1 MKKRIVQILFILT
14 FIAVVIG
21 LMSGSIR
28 RQTLP
33 LFTILLILITGMDF
47 YISGKSL
54 ERVIAWI
61 AVWLEAGW
69 EILFLIKDSVEWLSL
84 AAATLEKL
92 SFLVLMFFFFGIS
105 LLIWL
110 LFGKPVLMRE
120 NALSQSEDKL
130 IAFFQRWKTEILIC
144 ILTALSLRFLM
155 HSGYYWDD
163 AVNSTA
169 YLFEKQDQLPLI
181 QNLINFMR
189 KYLELGRIN
198 LISCYYYF
206 LFYIENVKLYKL
218 IIILSVCINQVVFG
232 MLVRYAGGSK
242 RLGQAAMLTI
252 PLLIQFRG
260 YQDPVTGFYSLM
272 QVILLELMLTAYFL
286 LRYLRESS
294 VKFLWLGLIP
304 FFCGLMTYEVCFPFI
319 LMIPVIAWLET
330 HDRKKTIRVCFPYG
344 ILFAGILAMALFV
357 RNQFIQGTPYSGIA
371 FQFDV
376 LKILKTYGLQLL
388 AGLPFSFYIFTQS
401 IPIMGSEYLASEV
414 FYDQASDILCHTEI
428 ADWLLG
434 LGIVYLFSLILK
446 EGKGNQRDVSTRL
459 LMGIGLSF
467 WLLPGIT
474 IAMSARY
481 QGQIIPGLGYLPVYL
496 EYFGVGIVAIC
507 LALEGYRRIR
517 PISLRPVLSLL
528 IASGLAIGFVFNSQ
542 NNRSVIELLNRSFLY
557 PRLAGERALRNGLAD
572 FLPAEAQ
579 LVSLN
584 SDNYLWEANWDRK
597 GLYSEFYTITSG
609 RNFTNGSLSVIGM
622 DQETFMQQY
631 AEKAIPDNLY
641 VVQYAGDSEQGLAK
655 LGRVR
660 SVEYENLETDLV
672 LYFISGNFPQNSAVT
687 FQRSDEKN
695 LILGHEQ
702 AWQVR
707 ATDAGN
713 LYQLPEQEVINFDS
727 LDFYGF

>member
-1 MKKRIVQILFILT
+1 
-14 FIAVVIG
+14 
-21 LMSGSIR
+21 
-28 RQTLP
+28 
-33 LFTILLILITGMDF
+33 
-47 YISGKSL
+47 
-54 ERVIAWI
+54 
-61 AVWLEAGW
+61 
-69 EILFLIKDSVEWLSL
+69 
-84 AAATLEKL
+84 
-92 SFLVLMFFFFGIS
+92 
-105 LLIWL
+105 
-110 LFGKPVLMRE
+110 
-120 NALSQSEDKL
+120 
-130 IAFFQRWKTEILIC
+130 
-144 ILTALSLRFLM
+144 
-155 HSGYYWDD
+155 
-163 AVNSTA
+163 
-169 YLFEKQDQLPLI
+169 
-181 QNLINFMR
+181 
-189 KYLELGRIN
+189 
-198 LISCYYYF
+198 
-206 LFYIENVKLYKL
+206 
-218 IIILSVCINQVVFG
+218 
-232 MLVRYAGGSK
+232 
-242 RLGQAAMLTI
+242 
-252 PLLIQFRG
+252 
-260 YQDPVTGFYSLM
+260 
-272 QVILLELMLTAYFL
+272 
-286 LRYLRESS
+286 
-294 VKFLWLGLIP
+294 
-304 FFCGLMTYEVCFPFI
+304 
-319 LMIPVIAWLET
+319 
-330 HDRKKTIRVCFPYG
+330 
-344 ILFAGILAMALFV
+344 
-357 RNQFIQGTPYSGIA
+357 
-371 FQFDV
+371 
-376 LKILKTYGLQLL
+376 
-388 AGLPFSFYIFTQS
+388 
-401 IPIMGSEYLASEV
+401 PIMGSEYLASEV

-496 EYFGVGIVAIC
+496 EYFGVGILAIC

-517 PISLRPVLSLL
+517 PISLRSVLSLL
-528 IASGLAIGFVFNSQ
+528 IASSLAIGFVFNSQ

-557 PRLAGERALRNGLAD
+557 PRQAGERALRNGLVD

-672 LYFISGNFPQNSAVT
+672 LYFISGNFPQTSAVT

-695 LILGHEQ
+695 LVLEHDQ